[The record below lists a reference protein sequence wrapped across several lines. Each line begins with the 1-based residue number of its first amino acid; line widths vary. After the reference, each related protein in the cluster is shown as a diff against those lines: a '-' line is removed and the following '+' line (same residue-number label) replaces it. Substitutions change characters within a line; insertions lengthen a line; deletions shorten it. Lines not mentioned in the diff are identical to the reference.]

1 MIKKDTQKIIIK
13 DELFDPKAILTCGQ
27 VFRFKE
33 ENESW
38 IVHSK
43 DKQAIITKAN
53 DCYEIFGDP
62 EFFHHYFDLS
72 NDYQSIINT
81 LIDKP
86 LVSEALSI
94 GKGIRILKQDPFETI
109 ISFIISANNLIPRIK
124 GIIERLCLNLGE
136 NMGDFYAFP
145 TAEVMAVQPLE
156 FFTKIGCGYRD
167 VYLLETAKTI
177 ANGDFDLEKPFHL
190 STDDAKKYLMTL
202 KGVGPKVADCILL
215 FAYQKY
221 DVFPVDT
228 WIKKLYFSIFPEK
241 PSNTSPIQMRKELVE
256 LYGSFAGIGQQY
268 LFYKIREK

>member
-1 MIKKDTQKIIIK
+1 MITKETQGIFIK

-33 ENESW
+33 ENDAW

-43 DKQAIITKAN
+43 DKRAIITKEN
-53 DCYEIFGDP
+53 DGYNISGDT
-62 EFFHHYFDLS
+62 EFFYNYFDLS

-81 LIDKP
+81 LADKP
-86 LVSEALSI
+86 LINEALTI

-136 NMGDFYAFP
+136 NMGEYHAFP
-145 TAEVMAVQPLE
+145 TAEIMAQQPLE
-156 FFTKIGCGYRD
+156 FYTKIGCGYRD
-167 VYLLETAKTI
+167 QFLLDTARTI
-177 ANGDFDLEKPFHL
+177 ANGDFDIEKPFHL
-190 STDDAKKYLMTL
+190 TTEEAKKYLMTL

-215 FAYQKY
+215 FAYEKY

-241 PSNTSPIQMRKELVE
+241 PTTTSPIQMRKELVE
-256 LYGSFAGIGQQY
+256 LYGNYAGIGQQY
-268 LFYKIREK
+268 LFYKIRGK